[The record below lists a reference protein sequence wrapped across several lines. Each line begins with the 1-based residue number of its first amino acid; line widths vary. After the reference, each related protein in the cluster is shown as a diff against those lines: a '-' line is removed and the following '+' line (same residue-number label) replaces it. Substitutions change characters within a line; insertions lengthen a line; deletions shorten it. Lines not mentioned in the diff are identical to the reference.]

1 MFPLLKYILR
11 RRAIRKYASKVQTG
25 MIPLSAVRH
34 AVVVGNAEEERWDE
48 CRKAVDNFFRRHGIK
63 VEIYH
68 IDTRRYKHGTAPE
81 TGMEY
86 TLCRKNLNWFGKP
99 VQDIRSRLLSGKPD
113 LYICLS
119 DREEFT
125 ERFLAS
131 AVPAVFK
138 IGCHRFPEDSCNI
151 IVTSAGDSGKDA
163 CDRFAQIAA
172 LLESVK

>member
-11 RRAIRKYASKVQTG
+11 RRAIRRNASPVQTG

-34 AVVVGNAEEERWDE
+34 AVVVGNAEEDRWDE
-48 CRKAVDNFFRRHGIK
+48 CRETVDKFFRRHGIK
-63 VEIYH
+63 YEIYH
-68 IDTRRYKHGTAPE
+68 IDTRKYRRGTAPE
-81 TGMEY
+81 TETEY
-86 TLCRKNLNWFGKP
+86 TLCRNNLNWFGKP
-99 VQDIRSRLLSGKPD
+99 VKEIRSSLLSGRPD

-119 DREEFT
+119 DRGGFT
-125 ERFLAS
+125 ERFLA
-131 AVPAVFK
+131 AAIPAGFK
-138 IGCHRFPEDSCNI
+138 IGCNRFPEDSYNI

>member
-11 RRAIRKYASKVQTG
+11 RRAIRRNASKVQTG

-34 AVVVGNAEEERWDE
+34 AVVVGNAEEDRWGE
-48 CRKAVDNFFRRHGIK
+48 CRKTVDSFFRRHGIK
-63 VEIYH
+63 NDIYH
-68 IDTRRYKHGTAPE
+68 IDTRRYKRGTSPE
-81 TGMEY
+81 TGQEY

-99 VQDIRSRLLSGKPD
+99 VKEIRARLLSGKPD

-125 ERFLAS
+125 ERFLAA
-131 AVPAVFK
+131 AVPARFK
-138 IGCHRFPEDSCNI
+138 IGCNRFPEDSYNI